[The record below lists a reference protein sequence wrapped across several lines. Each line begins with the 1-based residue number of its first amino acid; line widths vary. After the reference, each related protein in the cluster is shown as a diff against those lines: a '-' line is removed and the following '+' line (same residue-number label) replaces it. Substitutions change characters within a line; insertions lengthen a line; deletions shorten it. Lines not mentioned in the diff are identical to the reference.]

1 MQQQLIQEVNPNE
14 PILSIHEQYQLKE
27 RSLSLVTFSG
37 RFMSANSVLKKLAN
51 LFYLIG
57 KFLVSQDF
65 RFMQSAFQI

>member
-37 RFMSANSVLKKLAN
+37 RFYVCKL
-51 LFYLIG
+51 
-57 KFLVSQDF
+57 
-65 RFMQSAFQI
+65 